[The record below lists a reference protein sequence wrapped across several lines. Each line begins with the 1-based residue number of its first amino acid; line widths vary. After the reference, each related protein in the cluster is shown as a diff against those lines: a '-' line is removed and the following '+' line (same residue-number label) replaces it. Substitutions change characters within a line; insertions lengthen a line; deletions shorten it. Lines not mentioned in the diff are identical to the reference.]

1 MEDRKPSLV
10 ECDYA
15 ELERRVLASMDAA
28 QLAEA
33 VAAAKSQRNHAWRM
47 AAYSVATLQLKS

>member
-1 MEDRKPSLV
+1 MEDRKLSLV

-15 ELERRVLASMDAA
+15 ELERRVLASMDNE

-33 VAAAKSQRNHAWRM
+33 VAAAKSRRNHAWRM
-47 AAYSVATLQLKS
+47 AAYGLSFSPKA